1 MVQVGAVLGK
11 AGENISQIR
20 KVGYA
25 FCCNDLFLDCSQLQ
39 HVQHVY
45 SSSGN

>member
-20 KVGYA
+20 KVGTPFVA
-25 FCCNDLFLDCSQLQ
+25 MTSF
-39 HVQHVY
+39 
-45 SSSGN
+45 